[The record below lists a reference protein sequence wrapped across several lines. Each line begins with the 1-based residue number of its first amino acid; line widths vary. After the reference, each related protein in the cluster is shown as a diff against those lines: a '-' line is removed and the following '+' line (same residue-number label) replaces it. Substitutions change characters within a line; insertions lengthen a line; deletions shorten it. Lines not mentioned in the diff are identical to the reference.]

1 MVSPLKGK
9 QILKN
14 TIMKNVK
21 FNDLKITKIEIYNL
35 NVPMKKPFTIS
46 LGVETNALNTAV
58 KIHTNQ
64 DGLYGVG
71 EASPTSFIT
80 GDTQESNFVMAKM
93 LARLILGKNP
103 LEIEERLYELNRELK
118 FNPPVLGAFD
128 MALYDI
134 LGKYTNMPLYALWG
148 GKNDRVITT
157 DMTVGISSPEEM
169 AKEALE
175 YKNAGFPAIKV
186 KLGEGTKIDVARIK
200 AIRKAVGMEIP
211 IRIDANQGWNTVT
224 AINTLNQLAKYDIE
238 HCEEPIVRWNNSDLA
253 IVKSKSPIPIMADES
268 VFDHHDAYR
277 LASMK
282 ACDYFNIKLAKSGG
296 LNNALKIISIAESAG
311 IKSQVGCMVETRLSL
326 TALTHLVV
334 ARKNIVHFDI
344 DSALFLSEDPVIGG
358 ITYGENGTI
367 TLPDTPGI
375 GADFAQAYLD
385 KLEKAIIDV

>member
-1 MVSPLKGK
+1 ME
-9 QILKN
+9 
-14 TIMKNVK
+14 NVK
-21 FNDLKITKIEIYNL
+21 FTDLKITKIEIFNL
-35 NVPMKKPFTIS
+35 SVPLKKPFTIS
-46 LGVETNALNTAV
+46 LGVERNARNTAI
-58 KIHTNQ
+58 KIHTDQ

-93 LARLILGKNP
+93 LARLIIGKNP
-103 LEIEERLYELNRELK
+103 LEIEDRLYELNRELK
-118 FNPPVLGAFD
+118 FNPPILCAFD

-157 DMTVGISSPEEM
+157 DMTIGISTPEEM

-175 YKNAGFPAIKV
+175 FKNAGFPAIKI
-186 KLGEGTKIDVARIK
+186 KLGEGTKIDVERIK
-200 AIRKAVGMEIP
+200 AIRKAIGMDIP
-211 IRIDANQGWNTVT
+211 IRIDANQGWDTVT

-238 HCEEPIVRWNNSDLA
+238 HCEEPIPRWNNSDLA
-253 IVKSKSPIPIMADES
+253 VVKSKSPIPIMADES
-268 VFDHHDAYR
+268 VFNHYDAFR

-282 ACDYFNIKLAKSGG
+282 ACDYFNIKLAKAGG

-358 ITYGENGTI
+358 ITYGDNGSVF
-367 TLPDTPGI
+367 LPDTAGL
-375 GADFAQAYLD
+375 GADFDQDYLD